1 MNERD
6 EHLLLIPKEEAEIL
20 MEFIDGYD
28 LQGFHSSELLRRGAT
43 LTLINIGECVKQLN
57 EDFKQTYP
65 DIKWSSITNLR
76 NIAAH
81 NYWGL
86 NMDWIWE
93 NVTVDVP
100 ELLEQVK
107 RIIRENGALAVLLWQ
122 VLLLVG

>member
-6 EHLLLIPKEEAEIL
+6 EHLLLILKEEAEIL

-28 LQGFHSSELLRRGAT
+28 LQGFHSSELLRRGVT
-43 LTLINIGECVKQLN
+43 LTLINIGECVKQLS

-107 RIIRENGALAVLLWQ
+107 RIIRENGEEWF
-122 VLLLVG
+122 